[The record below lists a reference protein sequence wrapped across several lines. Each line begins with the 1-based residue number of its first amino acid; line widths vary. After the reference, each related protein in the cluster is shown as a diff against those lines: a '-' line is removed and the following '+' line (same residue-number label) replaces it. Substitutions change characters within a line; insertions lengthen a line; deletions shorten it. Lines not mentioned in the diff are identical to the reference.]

1 MNLFNPSLVVLGG
14 VFGRMAPFVA
24 KEVEEVLDRR
34 ALRASRDVVRVVPTS
49 LGADA
54 TLIGAGESAF
64 EPFLVDP
71 AAWLSPRAR
80 PLRLASA

>member
-1 MNLFNPSLVVLGG
+1 
-14 VFGRMAPFVA
+14 
-24 KEVEEVLDRR
+24 
-34 ALRASRDVVRVVPTS
+34 VVRVVPTA
-49 LGADA
+49 LGGEA
-54 TLIGAGESAF
+54 TLIGASETAL

>member
-1 MNLFNPSLVVLGG
+1 
-14 VFGRMAPFVA
+14 MAPFVA
-24 KEVEEVLDRR
+24 AKVEETLDRR
-34 ALRASRDVVRVVPTS
+34 ALRAPREVVRVVPTA

-54 TLIGAGESAF
+54 TLIGAAETAF

-71 AAWLSPRAR
+71 AAWLSPRAQ